1 MYFLRMNALK
11 QDLAR
16 ELPSQRDQCGYAL
29 ATALLYTVWLVP
41 MASDGPGPLVDWVIY
56 AVELVGVI
64 AGTVYV
70 YRANGGDAGRDF
82 AVRYLS
88 LGWVTSVRF
97 IVGLILC
104 VVPAAIV
111 LEFAGIPEEAMDW
124 LFGIALTLWVVLF
137 YWRFGAHMR
146 DVARSTPQAG

>member
-1 MYFLRMNALK
+1 MYFWQIQSLK

-29 ATALLYTVWLVP
+29 ASALLYTVALTP
-41 MASDGPGPLVDWVIY
+41 MASDGPVPLVGWVIY
-56 AVELVGVI
+56 AVELIGVI

-88 LGWVTSVRF
+88 LCWVTSVRF
-97 IVGLILC
+97 IVGLVGALFL
-104 VVPAAIV
+104 AATS
-111 LEFAGIPEEAMDW
+111 LAFAGPWEEAWDR
-124 LFGIALTLWVVLF
+124 LLGFGVTLWVVLF
-137 YWRFGAHMR
+137 YWRLGVHMR
-146 DVARSTPQAG
+146 DVARGLPPAP